1 MEKFG
6 SGIRDKH
13 TRSAKLVGSTTVTVL
28 LSPYRYSILMFYNMV
43 TCAISNTAK
52 RLMQAEEMRG
62 VLCVSLDPGTVD
74 TKMLRT
80 GWEGCCGIPL
90 QQADDT
96 FWIAT
101 SPVRY
106 AERLER

>member
-1 MEKFG
+1 
-6 SGIRDKH
+6 
-13 TRSAKLVGSTTVTVL
+13 
-28 LSPYRYSILMFYNMV
+28 
-43 TCAISNTAK
+43 
-52 RLMQAEEMRG
+52 MQAAEMPE

-80 GWEGCCGIPL
+80 GWEGCYGIPL

-101 SPVRY
+101 SSVRY
-106 AERLER
+106 A

>member
-1 MEKFG
+1 MCHIVYG
-6 SGIRDKH
+6 
-13 TRSAKLVGSTTVTVL
+13 
-28 LSPYRYSILMFYNMV
+28 
-43 TCAISNTAK
+43 NT
-52 RLMQAEEMRG
+52 LMQAAEMPE

-101 SPVRY
+101 SPVC
-106 AERLER
+106 

>member
-1 MEKFG
+1 MFFCSFLFEGTK
-6 SGIRDKH
+6 SKRSHKTVGINVFPTIRKY
-13 TRSAKLVGSTTVTVL
+13 G
-28 LSPYRYSILMFYNMV
+28 
-43 TCAISNTAK
+43 NT
-52 RLMQAEEMRG
+52 LMQAAEMPE

-80 GWEGCCGIPL
+80 GWEGCYGIPL

-106 AERLER
+106 AERLERLD